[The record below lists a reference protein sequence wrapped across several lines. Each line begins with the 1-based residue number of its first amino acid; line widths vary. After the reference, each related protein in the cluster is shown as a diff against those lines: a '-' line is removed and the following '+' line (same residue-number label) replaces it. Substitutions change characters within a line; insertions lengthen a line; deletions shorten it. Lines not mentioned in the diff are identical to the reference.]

1 MTDTKS
7 FLEQAMS
14 KYSGAVPEND
24 LVHMFVPLMRQVAA
38 LHEQDRVARVHPKN
52 IIENNDGSLSLAN
65 PEGHSIQANH
75 LGLMSIQ
82 PLSDSAL
89 QIVGDISVT
98 TDAEIGRNIENLQI
112 RGEETPEELE
122 KPLYLIGYQSW
133 EDRISHHDELTDV
146 FCLGLI
152 IAACACHLD
161 LDDKS
166 DLQLFTLN
174 RTNLYRINSRIHP
187 AIASLIE
194 GMTDLNRHDRES
206 DMKALALRLEN
217 YREQQGRF
225 NAEQLLD
232 QVKAVPERRAA
243 ILGNLRDR
251 LFDLSKRNRLIHF
264 KATQASVNLT
274 VASVPL
280 VMRLESIRKEQL
292 CTWGN
297 HFETS
302 ILSGQVHP
310 LGHWL
315 RFEDQSYL
323 PSALDRLISQSRRD
337 KAEYGFSSL
346 RLVIGFLNWY
356 NLKDDANEK
365 ITSPLLWL
373 KVEVKKKKGVRDHYL
388 IQNHEPIAEF
398 NPALRHYLKQL
409 YDIDLPEEVDLSDVS
424 VAQVHQQLAQQ
435 IAKTE
440 PDVTLGL
447 TSQPSVRLI
456 HQKAIKRLR
465 KFEKRRG
472 KRIKRQSALAK
483 FSYDKNDYTPLGR
496 AIFESHIVLESLPQR
511 SALGE
516 ITESRPSF
524 MSGESTTAEAQ
535 TYTLDKNDTSKY
547 GWEIDLAEV
556 TLTNFNY
563 KKMSLVRDY
572 SSLIEDAK
580 TLDSLDRLFSIKPRE
595 EQHSAPAAL
604 PVEQQ
609 WNVVPSDITQD
620 QAVALARQG
629 SSFIIQGPPGTGKSQ
644 TITNLI
650 ADFAAR
656 GKRVLFVCEKRAAL
670 DVVFNRLKLAGLDKL
685 ACIIHDIQEDKKPF
699 IHDLKAV
706 YEEWFESDSHS
717 ERSSSM
723 RDRTIE
729 AFFTNFS
736 QIEQLEQALSKLSHT
751 ETENIR
757 SLIRRQLAL
766 PTLNNEYS
774 EVIREKLPMPAN
786 WDAEQRLAKRIQ
798 LSMSERFDLVCLA
811 ETVYANLNAE
821 SVQSEQAYKTISEF
835 SAQAEQLSD
844 RLSDL
849 VEGLDEV
856 MGECY
861 SMQDLQG
868 LAEVANQ
875 AVKLKLHDFLD
886 LFDSHSLLS
895 EKLALDLSRLQQ
907 QEQQLS
913 EKVSQAK
920 HWKVAFSEEDSATA
934 LALAKQKESGLF
946 SFLSGSWRALKKT
959 VEKQYDFGAHAVKPN
974 VVSVIEKL
982 IDMYAAEQAHVAIR
996 AEIAEYLKTDEVQ
1009 ALLALR
1015 DELQARQHSDARLK
1029 ALIGSED
1036 CRESMLGLSQGLA
1049 DILQLKELLEQH
1061 LDEQHQFWKFDSLQ
1075 ENIRDL
1081 RESLEDLPEILPLL
1095 KATYQI
1101 DFRVGFVLRRIQADV
1116 SEMEALVID
1125 QALHVALRESP
1136 ELASFDTAKLA
1147 DHASRTAKAREIL
1160 LSQNAKQIIAN
1171 RHHHF
1176 GQNVRHST
1184 LSASQLDPQ
1193 ALEFKKRYSTGRR
1206 EVEHE
1211 FGKTMRYR
1219 SIRDMASDETGTVVS
1234 DLKPIWLMS
1243 PLSVSDT
1250 LPMEPDLFDV
1260 VIFDEA
1266 SQIPVEDGI
1275 PALCRAPQLIVVGDE
1290 MQLPPTSFFSTAVG
1304 DDDLEIEVQED
1315 GEVVSVLL
1323 DADSLL
1329 SQAARHLPATLLAWH
1344 YRSRSES
1351 LISFSNAAFYDGK
1364 LVTIPDQRLAVNQS
1378 ESDSSEA
1385 QLASPESSIEQT
1397 LTEQIE
1403 DKDDNQQAP
1412 EQVLEQETL
1421 DPELPPE
1428 NTEKDSE
1435 DIDLESIELAEEQS
1449 ANVDLPSLSVAK
1461 LLANPISFHLSEDG
1475 VYERRSNLQEAEVI
1489 AAMVRELLVGRNGQ
1503 TIGIVAFSEAQ
1514 QNCIEEA
1521 LDRLAEDD
1529 TEFAG
1534 LLEEEYIREDNEQFN
1549 GLFVKNLENVQGDER
1564 DIIILSICF
1573 APGPNGK
1580 MLMNF
1585 GPINQRGG
1593 EKRLNVIFS
1602 RARNH
1607 MAVVSSIRANAIT
1620 NTHNDG
1626 AFALRAFLAFAEA
1639 QDTGNAEAGRIALS
1653 SVNPNVLNIFSA
1665 KPPEDPL
1672 RESIAQALRARGHEV
1687 HEFVGSARFRCDI
1700 AIVDPETAD
1709 YSLGILLDHNIDDTA
1724 SHRFERFVFK
1734 PSILRSFGWKI
1745 IDITSFSWHQSA
1757 DKVLAHIDYMLT
1769 TSSAEIPLTEDDL
1782 YEDIALPAFTAPTQ
1796 FKSSEDE
1803 LSDNQEVISEQA
1815 DDFKH
1820 FHFQQGK
1827 SDKFWRIAQRDLDI
1841 IVHYGRTGT
1850 KGQKVTKSYDSEV
1863 RAKKEMNKLISEKTR
1878 KGYQQQ

>member
-1 MTDTKS
+1 VTDTIS
-7 FLEQAMS
+7 NLQQAMS

-24 LVHMFVPLMRQVAA
+24 LVHMFVPLMRQIAV
-38 LHEQDRVARVHPKN
+38 LHAQDKVARVHPKN
-52 IIENNDGSLSLAN
+52 IIENTDGSLSLAN
-65 PEGHSIQANH
+65 PEGYSINANH
-75 LGLMSIQ
+75 AGLMSIQ

-89 QIVGDISVT
+89 HIVGDISVT
-98 TDAEIGRNIENLQI
+98 TDAEIGRSIEDLQVLS
-112 RGEETPEELE
+112 EEFAIGLE
-122 KPLYLIGYQSW
+122 KPQYLLDYQSW
-133 EDRISHHDELTDV
+133 EDRISHHDQLTDV

-152 IAACACHLD
+152 FAACACHLD

-166 DLQLFTLN
+166 DLQLFSLN
-174 RTNLYRINSRIHP
+174 RANLYRLNSRIHP
-187 AIASLIE
+187 AIATLIE
-194 GMTDLNRHDRES
+194 GMTHLNRHDRDS
-206 DMKALALRLEN
+206 DMQALALRLDN

-225 NAEQLLD
+225 NPEQLLD
-232 QVKAVPERRAA
+232 RVKALPERRAA

-280 VMRLESIRKEQL
+280 VMRLESIRKDQL

-297 HFETS
+297 HFEKS
-302 ILSGQVHP
+302 ILSAEVQP
-310 LGHWL
+310 LGQWL

-356 NLKDDANEK
+356 NLKDDASEK

-373 KVEVKKKKGVRDHYL
+373 NVDVKKKKGVRDRYL
-388 IQNHEPIAEF
+388 IQNHEPVAEF

-409 YDIDLPEEVDLSDVS
+409 YDIDLPEEVDLSEVS

-440 PDVTLGL
+440 PDVNLRL
-447 TSQPSVRLI
+447 TAQPSVRLI
-456 HQKAIKRLR
+456 HQKAVKRLR

-483 FSYDKNDYTPLGR
+483 YNYDKNDYTPLGR
-496 AIFESHIVLESLPQR
+496 AIFENHIVLEALPQR
-511 SALGE
+511 SALGVA
-516 ITESRPSF
+516 TESRPSF
-524 MSGESTTAEAQ
+524 MTGKSATAEAQ

-595 EQHSAPAAL
+595 EQQSAPAAL

-706 YEEWFESDSHS
+706 YEEWFESESQS
-717 ERSSSM
+717 ERSRSM
-723 RDRTIE
+723 RVRTIE
-729 AFFTNFS
+729 AFFNNFS
-736 QIEQLEQALSKLSHT
+736 QIERLESALGTLSNA

-766 PTLNNEYS
+766 PTLGNEYS
-774 EVIREKLPMPAN
+774 EVIREQLPMPAT

-798 LSMSERFDLVCLA
+798 LSMTERFDLVCLA
-811 ETVYANLNAE
+811 DSVYANLNAE
-821 SVQSEQAYKTISEF
+821 SVEGEQAYKTISEF
-835 SAQAEQLSD
+835 AEQAEQLSD

-849 VEGLDEV
+849 VDGLSEV
-856 MGECY
+856 LGESY
-861 SMQDLQG
+861 SLPDLQG
-868 LAEVANQ
+868 LAEIANQ
-875 AVKLKLHDFLD
+875 AVQFKLHNFLD
-886 LFDSHSLLS
+886 LFDSHSSLS
-895 EKLALDLSRLQQ
+895 EKLALDLNRLQQ
-907 QEQQLS
+907 QEQQLA

-920 HWKVAFSEEDSATA
+920 HWKVPFSQEDSVTA
-934 LALAKQKESGLF
+934 LALAREKESGFF
-946 SFLSGSWRALKKT
+946 SFFSGPWRALKKT
-959 VEKQYDFGAHAVKPN
+959 VEKQYDFSAHAVKPS

-982 IDMYAAEQAHVAIR
+982 IEMFAAEQAHAAIR
-996 AEIAEYLKTDEVQ
+996 AEIAGYLKTDE
-1009 ALLALR
+1009 AESLLALR
-1015 DELQARQHSDARLK
+1015 DELHVKQHSDSRLK
-1029 ALIGSED
+1029 ALLASPD
-1036 CRESMLGLSQGLA
+1036 CRNGLLGLSQGLA
-1049 DILQLKELLEQH
+1049 DVLQLKELLVQH
-1061 LDEQHQFWKFDSLQ
+1061 LDEQHQLWRFDFLQ
-1075 ENIRDL
+1075 ENIRDM
-1081 RESLEDLPEILPLL
+1081 RESLDDLPEILPLL

-1101 DFRVGFVLRRIQADV
+1101 DHRVGFVLRRIQGNV
-1116 SEMEALVID
+1116 SAMEALVID
-1125 QALHVALRESP
+1125 QALQVALREHP

-1147 DHASRTAKAREIL
+1147 DHASRTAKAKDIL

-1184 LSASQLDPQ
+1184 LSASQLDPK
-1193 ALEFKKRYSTGRR
+1193 ALAFKKRYSTGRR

-1290 MQLPPTSFFSTAVG
+1290 MQLPPTSFFSTAVV

-1315 GEVVSVLL
+1315 GEVLSVLL

-1364 LVTIPDQRLAVNQS
+1364 LVTIPDQQLAANQFAQS
-1378 ESDSSEA
+1378 EPSPDDT
-1385 QLASPESSIEQT
+1385 LAEPMDRSGEIEQTAEQPSMDEVLTAEKAEREPESS
-1397 LTEQIE
+1397 
-1403 DKDDNQQAP
+1403 
-1412 EQVLEQETL
+1412 
-1421 DPELPPE
+1421 
-1428 NTEKDSE
+1428 
-1435 DIDLESIELAEEQS
+1435 DLEPVESQSIIADLAT
-1449 ANVDLPSLSVAK
+1449 LSVAK
-1461 LLANPISFHLSEDG
+1461 LLANPISFHLSENG
-1475 VYERRSNLQEAEVI
+1475 VYERRSNLYEAEVI
-1489 AAMVRELLVGRNGQ
+1489 AAMVRELLIERNGQ

-1514 QNCIEEA
+1514 QNCVEEA

-1529 TEFAG
+1529 TEFSG
-1534 LLEEEYIREDNEQFN
+1534 LLEEEYTREDNEQFN

-1639 QDTGNAEAGRIALS
+1639 QDQGNADAGRIALA

-1672 RESIAQALRARGHEV
+1672 REAIALALTARGHEV
-1687 HEFVGSARFRCDI
+1687 REFVGSARFRCDI
-1700 AIVDPETAD
+1700 AIVDPQTGD
-1709 YSLGILLDHNIDDTA
+1709 YALGILLDHNIDETP
-1724 SHRFERFVFK
+1724 SHTFERFVFK

-1745 IDITSFSWHQSA
+1745 IDIPSYSWHQSA
-1757 DKVLAHIDYMLT
+1757 DKVLAHIDYLL
-1769 TSSAEIPLTEDDL
+1769 SKQSAEIPLSEEDL
-1782 YEDIALPAFTAPTQ
+1782 YENIALPAFTAPGQ
-1796 FKSSEDE
+1796 FKPSEDK
-1803 LSDNQEVISEQA
+1803 LLPDNQQTIDEQE

-1827 SDKFWRIAQRDLDI
+1827 SDKFWRIVQRDLDV
-1841 IVHYGRTGT
+1841 IVHYGRSGT
-1850 KGQKVTKSYDSEV
+1850 KGQKVTKSYDSET
-1863 RAKKEMNKLISEKTR
+1863 RATREMNKLILEKTR
-1878 KGYQQQ
+1878 KGYQEL

>member
-1 MTDTKS
+1 MIDS
-7 FLEQAMS
+7 MNNLERAMS
-14 KYSGAVPEND
+14 KYNGAVPEND

-38 LHEQDRVARVHPKN
+38 LHEQGRVARVHPKN
-52 IIENNDGSLSLAN
+52 IIENKDGSLSLAN
-65 PEGHSIQANH
+65 PEGHPIEANH
-75 LGLMSIQ
+75 PGLMSIQ

-98 TDAEIGRNIENLQI
+98 TDAEIGRSIEDLQVLT
-112 RGEETPEELE
+112 EESAEGLE
-122 KPLYLIGYQSW
+122 KPLYLVGYQSW

-146 FCLGLI
+146 FCMGLI
-152 IAACACHLD
+152 FAACACHLD
-161 LDDKS
+161 LDEKS
-166 DLQLFTLN
+166 DLQLFSLN
-174 RTNLYRINSRIHP
+174 RANLYRLNSRIHP
-187 AIASLIE
+187 AIATLIE
-194 GMTDLNRHDRES
+194 GMTHLNRHDRDS

-232 QVKAVPERRAA
+232 QVKEVPERRAA

-297 HFETS
+297 HFEKS
-302 ILSGQVHP
+302 LLSGKVQP
-310 LGHWL
+310 LGQWL

-356 NLKDDANEK
+356 NLKDDASEK

-373 KVEVKKKKGVRDHYL
+373 NVDVKKKKGVRDHYL

-409 YDIDLPEEVDLSDVS
+409 YDIDLPEEVDLSEVS
-424 VAQVHQQLAQQ
+424 VAQVHGQLASQ

-440 PDVTLGL
+440 PDVDLGL

-456 HQKAIKRLR
+456 HQKAVKRLR

-483 FSYDKNDYTPLGR
+483 YSYDKNDYTPLGR
-496 AIFESHIVLESLPQR
+496 AIFENHIVLEALPQR
-511 SALGE
+511 SALG
-516 ITESRPSF
+516 IATESRPSF
-524 MSGESTTAEAQ
+524 MSGKSATAEAQ
-535 TYTLDKNDTSKY
+535 TYALDKNDTSKY

-580 TLDSLDRLFSIKPRE
+580 TLGSLDRLFSIKPRE
-595 EQHSAPAAL
+595 EQHTAPTAL
-604 PVEQQ
+604 PVEEQ

-706 YEEWFESDSHS
+706 YQEWFESESHS
-717 ERSSSM
+717 EKSSSM
-723 RDRTIE
+723 RIRTLE
-729 AFFTNFS
+729 AFFNNFS
-736 QIEQLEQALSKLSHT
+736 EIEQLEHALGKLNHT
-751 ETENIR
+751 ETDTIR
-757 SLIRRQLAL
+757 CLIRRQLGL
-766 PTLNNEYS
+766 PTLTSEYS
-774 EVIREKLPMPAN
+774 EVVREKLPLPAT

-798 LSMSERFDLVCLA
+798 LSMTERFDLVCLA
-811 ETVYANLNAE
+811 DTVYANLNAE
-821 SVQSEQAYKTISEF
+821 SVEGEQAYKTISEF
-835 SAQAEQLSD
+835 AEQAEQLSD
-844 RLSDL
+844 CLSDL
-849 VEGLDEV
+849 VDGLSEV
-856 MGECY
+856 MGEIY
-861 SMQDLQG
+861 SLYDLQG
-868 LAEVANQ
+868 LAEIANQ
-875 AVKLKLHDFLD
+875 AVQVKLHDFLD
-886 LFDSHSLLS
+886 LFDSHSSLS
-895 EKLALDLSRLQQ
+895 EKLSLDLNRLQQ
-907 QEQQLS
+907 QEQHLT
-913 EKVSQAK
+913 EKISLAK
-920 HWKVAFSEEDSATA
+920 HWKVPFSEEDCVTA
-934 LALAKQKESGLF
+934 LALAKEKETGFF
-946 SFLSGSWRALKKT
+946 SFFSGPWRALKKT
-959 VEKQYDFGAHAVKPN
+959 VEKQYDFGAHAVKPS

-982 IDMYAAEQAHVAIR
+982 IEMYAAQQTLTGIR
-996 AEIAEYLKTDEVQ
+996 AEIAEYLKTDQVES
-1009 ALLALR
+1009 LLALR
-1015 DELQARQHSDARLK
+1015 DEFQSKQHSDDRLK
-1029 ALIGSED
+1029 ALLASTD

-1049 DILQLKELLEQH
+1049 DILQLKELLVQYF
-1061 LDEQHQFWKFDSLQ
+1061 DEQHQSWKFDNLQ
-1075 ENIRDL
+1075 ENIRDF
-1081 RESLEDLPEILPLL
+1081 RESLDDLPEVLPLL

-1101 DFRVGFVLRRIQADV
+1101 DSKVGFVLRKIRGNV

-1125 QALHVALRESP
+1125 QALQAALRESP

-1147 DHASRTAKAREIL
+1147 DHANRTAKAREIL

-1171 RHHHF
+1171 RHYHF

-1184 LSASQLDPQ
+1184 LSASQLDSQ
-1193 ALEFKKRYSTGRR
+1193 ALAFKKRYSTGRR

-1219 SIRDMASDETGTVVS
+1219 SIRDMASDETGVVVS

-1351 LISFSNAAFYDGK
+1351 LISFSNAAFYDGQ
-1364 LVTIPDQRLAVNQS
+1364 LVTIPDQRLAANHPD
-1378 ESDSSEA
+1378 SDSSDSHTE
-1385 QLASPESSIEQT
+1385 QLESATDQILAKQIVDEEDTPQVHEQT
-1397 LTEQIE
+1397 E
-1403 DKDDNQQAP
+1403 P
-1412 EQVLEQETL
+1412 E
-1421 DPELPPE
+1421 PELLLE
-1428 NTEKDSE
+1428 NSNLE
-1435 DIDLESIELAEEQS
+1435 DLETAEPHSDITDLA
-1449 ANVDLPSLSVAK
+1449 SLSVTK
-1461 LLANPISFHLSEDG
+1461 LLANPISFHLSENG

-1489 AAMVRELLVGRNGQ
+1489 AAMVRELLVERNGQ

-1529 TEFAG
+1529 TEFSG

-1626 AFALRAFLAFAEA
+1626 AFALRAFIAFAEA
-1639 QDTGNAEAGRIALS
+1639 QDKGNAEAGRVALS

-1672 RESIAQALRARGHEV
+1672 REAIAQALRARGHEV
-1687 HEFVGSARFRCDI
+1687 REFVGSARFRCDI
-1700 AIVDPETAD
+1700 AIVDPESGD
-1709 YSLGILLDHNIDDTA
+1709 YALAILLDHNIDDTP
-1724 SHRFERFVFK
+1724 SHTFERFVFK
-1734 PSILRSFGWKI
+1734 PSILRSFGWKV
-1745 IDITSFSWHQSA
+1745 IDIPSYSWHQSS
-1757 DKVLAHIDYMLT
+1757 DTVLAHIDYMLSKHST
-1769 TSSAEIPLTEDDL
+1769 EIPLSEDDL
-1782 YEDIALPAFTAPTQ
+1782 YENIALPAFTAPAQ
-1796 FKSSEDE
+1796 FKSSEDKS
-1803 LSDNQEVISEQA
+1803 SDSQDAFSEHTE
-1815 DDFKH
+1815 DFKH

-1841 IVHYGRTGT
+1841 VVHYGRSGT
-1850 KGQKVTKSYDSEV
+1850 KGQKVTKSYDSET
-1863 RAKKEMNKLISEKTR
+1863 RAKREMNKLILEKTR
-1878 KGYQQQ
+1878 KGYQEL